1 MKRWHHRLP
10 GLGRLYAERARL
22 REENA
27 ALAAEVARL
36 TAARAELAA
45 TLNLLAPPPE
55 GSTSP
60 TARSIAGDGF
70 QVVRF
75 EYRYDPQPRPLRES
89 AGGRALLALIERDR
103 AAYAELLRT
112 ACAADAAWRAV
123 PLTADA
129 ERPHWTNGWFH
140 PFDALSLGA
149 LLVRRNPARYVE
161 FGSGFSTRFARH
173 VIATHGLRTRIVSV
187 DPAPRASVDALCD
200 VAVRSRLE
208 ALDRRFF
215 DELSADD
222 LIFVDTGH
230 RAFQG
235 SDTTVFMLEVLP
247 QLAPGTV
254 VGVHDIFL
262 PDDYP
267 ARWEHTFFNEQY
279 LLACLLLGGAGW
291 RVVFPAHFAAQEPA
305 LAAIPR
311 PLFEAIGLAAD
322 ARTGSAFW
330 LERTGG

>member
-1 MKRWHHRLP
+1 MTRWHHLLP
-10 GLGRLYAERARL
+10 GLRRLYAERARL

-36 TAARAELAA
+36 GAARAELAA

-55 GSTSP
+55 GAKSP

-75 EYRYDPQPRPLRES
+75 EYRYDPQPRPLRDS
-89 AGGRALLALIERDR
+89 ASGRALTTLIERGRDGQASLLR
-103 AAYAELLRT
+103 AAAAMDAPWRDILLAAEG
-112 ACAADAAWRAV
+112 D
-123 PLTADA
+123 
-129 ERPHWTNGWFH
+129 RPYWSNGWFH
-140 PFDALSLGA
+140 PFDALALGA
-149 LLVRRNPARYVE
+149 LLVQRNPARYVE

-173 VIATHGLRTRIVSV
+173 VIAAHRLRTRIVSV
-187 DPAPRASVDALCD
+187 DPAPRAAVDALCD
-200 VAVRSRLE
+200 VVVRARLE

-215 DELSADD
+215 DDLSADD

-247 QLAPGTV
+247 QLAPGSV
-254 VGVHDIFL
+254 VGVHDVFL

-267 ARWEHTFFNEQY
+267 ARWSHTFFNEQY

-291 RVVFPAHFAAQEPA
+291 RVVFPAHFAAQDPA

-311 PLFEAIGLAAD
+311 PLFEAIGIAPD
-322 ARTGSAFW
+322 GRTGSAFW
-330 LERTGG
+330 IERAGG